1 MTTRCGRSPLDRGS
15 RVLGLETEYLV
26 AFVPSRS
33 PPPRWLLLNAVEE
46 AILKLGPVCEAE
58 NGGYFLANGGAVSF
72 ESRRERRDNPVL
84 ELATPECT
92 DPREILR
99 YVRAEEILLGRVAAS
114 AERTLRRHG
123 YPGRVVFGRSNTDWP
138 GRTLGSQEN
147 YWVSWR
153 DPWGW
158 ALAGAAAAGLLGM
171 VLACVDAFFFLAA
184 HAALKLSTFVRRTL
198 RGRRNLVCRGLL
210 RAGGWAARLPL
221 PRLGPWWQGLQR
233 LVRRVLVACAEPV
246 LGRLVLRKL
255 TPDLAPFLATRQVF
269 SGGGALEFGG
279 ATAPLHLSARAA
291 RITSIWGVSLGQRG
305 KAVFDLKPLVRDPL
319 SLLRRRKRLCVAGA
333 DSLMCE
339 TARFLSMGTTALV
352 LTMLEEGQRFPEV
365 RLCDPVRS
373 WRRVS
378 AEGPHAGLRNRDT
391 RVRTALE
398 IQRLYLGRAMSH
410 FAGAPEGSLADQVL
424 RLWKSVLERIEDDP
438 ASLWGQ
444 VDWATK
450 KMLLDGLVFS
460 HGDWKRYGAYG
471 ALFDAVRRR
480 LPEDAALAGLDRET
494 VRLCLGPRG
503 VRAFAPLLEDGEEF
517 ARQRALYLAGAKLN
531 FGLHEISRRGGY
543 YQQLRAAGE
552 VPALI
557 DEEEGALAM
566 TQPPANTRAAI
577 RARAIALARDPS
589 DMRASWDAIRV
600 NSLKM
605 RVTMRDPLLTL

>member
-1 MTTRCGRSPLDRGS
+1 M
-15 RVLGLETEYLV
+15 LGLETEYLV
-26 AFVPSRS
+26 AFIPSRS
-33 PPPRWLLLNAVEE
+33 PPPRWLLLNSVEE
-46 AILKLGPVCEAE
+46 AILKLGPACEAE

-99 YVRAEEILLGRVAAS
+99 YVRAEEILLGRVAAG

-123 YPGRVVFGRSNTDWP
+123 HPGRVVFGRSNTDWP

-184 HAALKLSTFVRRTL
+184 HAALKLSTAVRRTL
-198 RGRRNLVCRGLL
+198 RARRNPVCRGIL
-210 RAGGWAARLPL
+210 RAGGWVARLPL
-221 PRLGPWWQGLQR
+221 PRLGPLWQGLHR
-233 LVRRVLVACAEPV
+233 LVRHVLVACAEPV
-246 LGRLVLRKL
+246 LGRLVLRNL

-269 SGGGALEFGG
+269 SGGGAIEFDG
-279 ATAPLHLSARAA
+279 ATAPLRLSARAS
-291 RITSIWGVSLGQRG
+291 RLRRMWGVSLGQRG
-305 KAVFDLKPLVRDPL
+305 KAVFDLKPFVREPL
-319 SLLRRRKRLCVAGA
+319 SLLRKRKRLCVAGA

-339 TARFLSMGTTALV
+339 TARFLGMGTTALV
-352 LTMLEEGQRFPEV
+352 LTMLEEGVRFPEA

-378 AEGPHAGLRNRDT
+378 AAGPHAGLRNRDT
-391 RVRTALE
+391 RARTALE

-410 FAGAPEGSLADQVL
+410 FAGAPEESLAGQVL
-424 RLWKSVLERIEDDP
+424 RLWKDVLERIEDDP
-438 ASLWGQ
+438 ASLWGR

-471 ALFDAVRRR
+471 ALFDEVKRR
-480 LPEDAALAGLDRET
+480 LPEDASLTGIDRET

-552 VPALI
+552 IPSLI
-557 DEEEGALAM
+557 DEEDGALAM

-589 DMRASWDAIRV
+589 DMRASWDVIRV